1 MLSVRCNNVR
11 ATCYHAK
18 LTFMATLSQ
27 TSEATAPKPA
37 VSLITS
43 SSFRRWAVLFLL
55 LLSGAI
61 YLGTASY
68 PPLLDDADA
77 SHALVSR
84 AMLQRGDYV
93 VMFLNGIRYLQKA
106 PIHYWM
112 VALDYKLIGQT
123 EFATRL
129 PVALAMIG
137 LTLMAFEFGRRF
149 FSDRA
154 GFYAG
159 LATATSLGMFMFTR
173 IMIPE
178 AIYALEFTAI
188 FYLFLRA
195 WTHDTGTLSPRLYY
209 WGIAVLTACAVLTRG
224 LIGVLFPVG
233 TIFAFLTVTGSW
245 KRWRELHLP
254 SSTLIFLVIAVPWH
268 LIAEWRA
275 PGFFWSYFINE
286 HFKRA
291 LGTRWPPDYEATPL
305 PIWWAAHLAWFFPW
319 SVFLPLALKQFPGP
333 RTWWK
338 RLNTQAQARL
348 LLWIWFGVV
357 FVFFSLV
364 VGSRMEYYAFGGWPA
379 VTILIGLGIAR
390 AEEQHDPWLPRLMAV
405 LAGIGVVLGGVL
417 TWAVWQA
424 ARVRATGDIS
434 TLLKTHPNDF
444 YRLSMGHLFD
454 LTPQAFADLRM
465 PALLAAACFVVGF
478 LATWVVGRAR
488 QVMAGMAVLG
498 VTMAVFV
505 VAANLAYGVFSP
517 HMSSRPLA
525 DAIMKYLHT
534 GDQIAVYGEFDP
546 ASSVSFYTHRQLLI
560 WNGRY
565 NNLELGS
572 NYPDAPKIFFT
583 DQTFPPLWQSPMR
596 IFLVVPQEQRQAAD
610 QRLPRNRTWLLMES
624 GGKAVY
630 VNHPLWP
637 NQPSLAESQVAANF

>member
-1 MLSVRCNNVR
+1 
-11 ATCYHAK
+11 
-18 LTFMATLSQ
+18 MAILPQ
-27 TSEATAPKPA
+27 TTDTTVPPPDLA
-37 VSLITS
+37 S
-43 SSFRRWAVLFLL
+43 SSSSRLRRWAPLFLL
-55 LLSGAI
+55 LLSAAV
-61 YLGTASY
+61 YLGAASR
-68 PPLLDDADA
+68 PALLDDADA

-84 AMLQRGDYV
+84 EMLQRGDYV
-93 VMFLNGIRYLQKA
+93 VMFLNGVRYLQKA

-112 VALDYKLIGQT
+112 VALDYKIFGQT

-149 FSDRA
+149 FSERA
-154 GFYAG
+154 GLYAG
-159 LATATSLGMFMFTR
+159 LATATSVGMFMFTR

-188 FYLFLRA
+188 FYLFLRG
-195 WTHDTGTLSPRLYY
+195 WTGSLRPRSAY
-209 WGIAVLTACAVLTRG
+209 WGVAVLTGCAVLTRG

-233 TIFAFLTVTGSW
+233 TIVGFIILTRGW
-245 KRWRELHLP
+245 KRWRELHVV
-254 SSTLIFLVIAVPWH
+254 SGTLIFLAIAVPWH
-268 LIAEWRA
+268 VIAELRA
-275 PGFFWSYFINE
+275 PGFLWSYFINE
-286 HFKRA
+286 HVKRA
-291 LGTRWPPDYEATPL
+291 LGTRWPPDYDATPL

-319 SVFLPLALKQFPGP
+319 SLFLPLAIKQFPSP

-338 RLNTQAQARL
+338 QMTVEAQARL
-348 LLWIWFGVV
+348 LLFIWFGLV
-357 FVFFSLV
+357 FIFFSLV

-379 VTILIGLGIAR
+379 VTILIGLGMAR
-390 AEEQHDPWLPRLMAV
+390 AEERCDKWLPRLQAV
-405 LAGIGVVLGGVL
+405 LAAIGLALGGVL

-454 LTPQAFADLRM
+454 LTPQAFADLRT
-465 PALLAAACFVVGF
+465 PALIAAACFSAGF
-478 LATWVVGRAR
+478 VATWLVGRTR
-488 QVMAGMAVLG
+488 RVMTGAVVLG
-498 VTMAVFV
+498 VTMAVFIF
-505 VAANLAYGVFSP
+505 AANLAYGVFEP

-525 DAIMKYLHT
+525 VAILKHLRT

-572 NYPDAPKIFFT
+572 HYPDAPRIFFT
-583 DQTFPPLWQSPMR
+583 DQTFPAMWMGPLRM
-596 IFLVVPQEQRQAAD
+596 FLVVPQEQRAAAY
-610 QRLPRNRTWLLMES
+610 QRLPKDHTWLLMES

-630 VNHPLWP
+630 VNHPLTP
-637 NQPSLAESQVAANF
+637 GQPSLAQSQVASN

>member
-1 MLSVRCNNVR
+1 MVPLSP
-11 ATCYHAK
+11 T
-18 LTFMATLSQ
+18 TEATLTPTTV
-27 TSEATAPKPA
+27 TS
-37 VSLITS
+37 SN
-43 SSFRRWAVLFLL
+43 SSFRRWAALFLL
-55 LLSGAI
+55 LLSAAV
-61 YLGTASY
+61 YLGTASR
-68 PPLLDDADA
+68 PALLDDADA

-84 AMLQRGDYV
+84 EMLQRGDYV
-93 VMFLNGIRYLQKA
+93 VMFLNGVRYLQKA

-112 VALDYKLIGQT
+112 VALDYKIFGPT
-123 EFATRL
+123 EFAVRL

-149 FSDRA
+149 FGDRA
-154 GFYAG
+154 GLYAG

-195 WTHDTGTLSPRLYY
+195 WTAQTGTRSPRLYY

-224 LIGVLFPVG
+224 LIGVVFPVG
-233 TIFAFLTVTGSW
+233 TIVAFIILTRGWS
-245 KRWRELHLP
+245 RWRELHLV
-254 SSTLIFLVIAVPWH
+254 SSILIFLAIAVPWH

-275 PGFFWSYFINE
+275 PGFLWSYFINE
-286 HFKRA
+286 HVKRA
-291 LGTRWPPDYEATPL
+291 LGTRWPPDYDATPL

-319 SVFLPLALKQFPGP
+319 SLFLPLAIKQFPAP

-338 RLNTQAQARL
+338 HSCAEVVEARL
-348 LLWIWFGVV
+348 LLFVWFAVV

-364 VGSRMEYYAFGGWPA
+364 VGSRMEYYAFGAWPA
-379 VTILIGLGIAR
+379 ITILLGLGIAR
-390 AEEQHDPWLPRLMAV
+390 AEERRDKWLPRLQAA
-405 LAGIGVVLGGVL
+405 LAIIGVALGGVL

-424 ARVRATGDIS
+424 SRIRATADIS

-454 LTPQAFADLRM
+454 LTPQAFADLRT
-465 PALLAAACFVVGF
+465 PALMAAACFSVGF
-478 LATWVVGRAR
+478 VAVWVVGRTRRVLTSA
-488 QVMAGMAVLG
+488 VVLG
-498 VTMAVFV
+498 VTMTVFMF
-505 VAANLAYGVFSP
+505 AANLAYAVFEP

-525 DAIMKYLHT
+525 VAILKHLRT

-572 NYPDAPKIFFT
+572 HYPDAPRIFFT
-583 DQTFPPLWQSPMR
+583 DRTFPAIWAAPLR
-596 IFLVVPQEQRQAAD
+596 VFLVVPQEQREAAA
-610 QRLPRNRTWLLMES
+610 QRVDKDRTWLLLES

-630 VNHPLWP
+630 VNHPLAP
-637 NQPSLAESQVAANF
+637 GQPSLAQSQVAVTQATVH

>member
-1 MLSVRCNNVR
+1 MRFPITDNR
-11 ATCYHAK
+11 QPP
-18 LTFMATLSQ
+18 LTF
-27 TSEATAPKPA
+27 PA
-37 VSLITS
+37 IITPTTVAS
-43 SSFRRWAVLFLL
+43 SNSRFRRWAALFLL
-55 LLSGAI
+55 LLSAAV
-61 YLGTASY
+61 YLGTASR
-68 PPLLDDADA
+68 PALLDDADA

-84 AMLQRGDYV
+84 EMLQRGDYV
-93 VMFLNGIRYLQKA
+93 VMFLNGVRYLQKA
-106 PIHYWM
+106 PIHYWL
-112 VALDYKLIGQT
+112 VALDYKIFGPT
-123 EFATRL
+123 EFAVRL

-137 LTLMAFEFGRRF
+137 LTLMAFAFARHF

-154 GFYAG
+154 GLYAG

-195 WTHDTGTLSPRLYY
+195 WTHDTGRLPPHFYY
-209 WGIAVLTACAVLTRG
+209 WGVAVLTACAVLTRG

-233 TIFAFLTVTGSW
+233 TIVAFIILTRGWS
-245 KRWRELHLP
+245 RWRELHLL
-254 SSTLIFLVIAVPWH
+254 SSMLIFLAVAVPWH
-268 LIAEWRA
+268 VIAEWRA
-275 PGFFWSYFINE
+275 PGFLWSYFINE

-291 LGTRWPPDYEATPL
+291 LGTRWPPDYDATPL

-319 SVFLPLALKQFPGP
+319 SLFLPLAIKRFPPP

-338 RLNTQAQARL
+338 HRSTAAVDARL
-348 LLWIWFGVV
+348 LLFVWFGVV
-357 FVFFSLV
+357 FAFFSLV

-379 VTILIGLGIAR
+379 ITILLGLGIAR
-390 AEEQHDPWLPRLMAV
+390 AEEQRDPWLPRLQAV
-405 LAGIGVVLGGVL
+405 LAFLGVALGAVL

-424 ARVRATGDIS
+424 SRIRATGDIS

-454 LTPQAFADLRM
+454 LTPQAFADLRT
-465 PALLAAACFVVGF
+465 PALMAAACFSVGF
-478 LATWVVGRAR
+478 VAVWVVGRTRRVLTSA
-488 QVMAGMAVLG
+488 VVLG
-498 VTMAVFV
+498 VTMAVFIF
-505 VAANLAYGVFSP
+505 AANLAYAVFEP

-525 DAIMKYLHT
+525 VAILKHLRT

-572 NYPDAPKIFFT
+572 HYPDAPRIFFT
-583 DQTFPPLWQSPMR
+583 DQTFPAIWGSPVR
-596 IFLVVPQEQRQAAD
+596 VFLVVPQEQREAAA
-610 QRLPRNRTWLLMES
+610 QRLDKNHTWLLRES

-630 VNHPLWP
+630 VNHSLTPG
-637 NQPSLAESQVAANF
+637 QPSLAQSQVAVTHAPGRH

>member
-1 MLSVRCNNVR
+1 
-11 ATCYHAK
+11 
-18 LTFMATLSQ
+18 MATPSQ
-27 TSEATAPKPA
+27 TTETTLPKPA
-37 VSLITS
+37 VSPSTS
-43 SSFRRWAVLFLL
+43 PSFRRWAALFLL
-55 LLSGAI
+55 LLSAAV
-61 YLGTASY
+61 YLGTASH
-68 PPLLDDADA
+68 PALLDDADS

-84 AMLQRGDYV
+84 EMLQRGDYA
-93 VMFLNGIRYLQKA
+93 VMFLNGVRYLQKA

-112 VALDYKLIGQT
+112 VALDYKIFGQT

-149 FSDRA
+149 FGDRA
-154 GFYAG
+154 GLYAG
-159 LATATSLGMFMFTR
+159 LATATSVGMFMFTR

-195 WTHDTGTLSPRLYY
+195 WTHDTGTFSPRFYC
-209 WGIAVLTACAVLTRG
+209 WGVAILTAFAVLTRG

-233 TIFAFLTVTGSW
+233 TIVAFIILTRGW
-245 KRWRELHLP
+245 NRWRELHLV
-254 SSTLIFLVIAVPWH
+254 SSTLIFLAIAVPWH
-268 LIAEWRA
+268 VIAELRA

-286 HFKRA
+286 HVKRA
-291 LGTRWPPDYEATPL
+291 LGTRWPPDYDATPL

-319 SVFLPLALKQFPGP
+319 SVFLPLAIKLIPSP

-338 RLNTQAQARL
+338 QMTTATQARFL
-348 LLWIWFGVV
+348 LFVWFGVV
-357 FVFFSLV
+357 FVFFSLI

-379 VTILIGLGIAR
+379 VTILLGLGVAR
-390 AEEQHDPWLPRLMAV
+390 AEEQRDRWLPRLQAV
-405 LAGIGVVLGGVL
+405 LAVFGVALGGVL

-454 LTPQAFADLRM
+454 LTPQAFADLRT
-465 PALLAAACFVVGF
+465 PALMAAACFSVGF
-478 LATWVVGRAR
+478 VAAWLVGRTR
-488 QVMAGMAVLG
+488 RVVISTVVLAA
-498 VTMAVFV
+498 TMAVFIF
-505 VAANLAYGVFSP
+505 AANLAYAVFEP

-525 DAIMKYLHT
+525 VEILKHLRT

-572 NYPDAPKIFFT
+572 HYPDAPKIFFT
-583 DQTFPPLWQSPMR
+583 DQNFPAIWRSPVR
-596 IFLVVPQEQRQAAD
+596 VFLVVPQEQRKAAY
-610 QRLPRNRTWLLMES
+610 QRLEKNRTWLVMES

-630 VNHPLWP
+630 VNQPLAP
-637 NQPSLAESQVAANF
+637 GQPSLAQAQVALNSHF

>member
-1 MLSVRCNNVR
+1 
-11 ATCYHAK
+11 
-18 LTFMATLSQ
+18 MATLSQ
-27 TSEATAPKPA
+27 TTDLSSAQTG
-37 VSLITS
+37 SSGS
-43 SSFRRWAVLFLL
+43 SSARRWTALFLL
-55 LLSGAI
+55 VLSAVI
-61 YLGTASY
+61 YLGTASH
-68 PPLLDDADA
+68 PALLDDADA

-84 AMLQRGDYV
+84 EMLQRGDYV
-93 VMFLNGIRYLQKA
+93 VMFLNGVRYLQKA

-112 VALDYKLIGQT
+112 VALDYKILGQN

-137 LTLMAFEFGRRF
+137 LTLMAWEFARCF
-149 FSDRA
+149 FDERA
-154 GFYAG
+154 GLYSG
-159 LATATSLGMFMFTR
+159 LVTATSVGMFMFTR

-188 FYLFLRA
+188 FYLFLRG
-195 WTHDTGTLSPRLYY
+195 WTGSLPPRPAY
-209 WGIAVLTACAVLTRG
+209 GSVAVLTACAVLTRG

-233 TIFAFLTVTGSW
+233 TLVGFIILTRGW
-245 KRWRELHLP
+245 KRWRELHLV
-254 SSTLIFLVIAVPWH
+254 SGTLIFLAIAVPWH
-268 LIAEWRA
+268 IVAELRA
-275 PGFFWSYFINE
+275 PGFLWSYFINE
-286 HFKRA
+286 HVKRA
-291 LGTRWPPDYEATPL
+291 LGTRWPPDYDATPL

-319 SVFLPLALKQFPGP
+319 SIFLPLAVKLFPAP

-338 RLNTQAQARL
+338 QMTVEAQARL
-348 LLWIWFGVV
+348 LLFIWFGVV
-357 FVFFSLV
+357 FVFFSVV

-379 VTILIGLGIAR
+379 ITILIGLGIAR
-390 AEEQHDPWLPRLMAV
+390 AEQRRDKWLPRLQAV
-405 LAGIGVVLGGVL
+405 LAVIGLALGGVL

-454 LTPQAFADLRM
+454 LTPQAFADLRT
-465 PALLAAACFVVGF
+465 PALIAGACFAVGF
-478 LATWVVGRAR
+478 VAAWLVGRTR
-488 QVMAGMAVLG
+488 RMMTGMVVLG
-498 VTMAVFV
+498 VTMAVFIFD
-505 VAANLAYGVFSP
+505 ANLAYGVFEP

-525 DAIMKYLHT
+525 EAILKHLRT

-572 NYPDAPKIFFT
+572 HYPDAPRIFFS
-583 DQTFPPLWQSPMR
+583 DENFPALWGGPLR
-596 IFLVVPQEQRQAAD
+596 IFLVVPQEQREAAY
-610 QRLPRNRTWLLMES
+610 QRVPKDHTWLLIEN

-630 VNHPLWP
+630 VNRPLSP
-637 NQPSLAESQVAANF
+637 GQPPLGQSQVAKLGTSAKIQ